1 MNEMPL
7 NDRDFAEIRGNV
19 MREIARRQ
27 RRNAM
32 FLAGSVVFAVLALVF
47 VLIPRPEPAGGGRQV
62 AVGGSRAEEAVRHPQ
77 PATRNRTP
85 AITIATTEIAPVKH
99 HRKHHRAHK
108 PQPIAIASTEPQTP
122 LTIEL
127 QTANP
132 DVRIIWIAK

>member
-27 RRNAM
+27 RRGA
-32 FLAGSVVFAVLALVF
+32 LLIAASVAFAVLAIVF
-47 VLIPRPEPAGGGRQV
+47 VLIPRPVPQKNRAGTIAGATQKPAARLSV
-62 AVGGSRAEEAVRHPQ
+62 APAILPAETV
-77 PATRNRTP
+77 ATIQTP
-85 AITIATTEIAPVKH
+85 AKH
-99 HRKHHRAHK
+99 HHPHHRARK
-108 PQPIAIASTEPQTP
+108 PIPPPIAIASSEQQPI
-122 LTIEL
+122 TIEL